1 MLSVFPEMETEDADK
16 SKPSMKPT
24 NDLLDSK
31 EYLDILAQ
39 VSGYFKNKSRLDSS
53 TSEDLYQDLYL
64 SFKEKQMAIVIA
76 HYNAEVG
83 NFSGYFRRAAY
94 NKCRELLRSKRITD
108 NRTDPID
115 KDDFIH
121 QVINKSDDPESKTI
135 ANELVQQEFYKLD
148 MFINLLSKQ
157 PRRLRLLLKLY
168 TRIILKKADLKHYHP
183 NITKTLINQAL
194 LLFGINYLHLQDKQ
208 VMEYIFPVI
217 QNREPE
223 VNQVSSLRRWFD
235 RQINKLIDYLNAP
248 GQWTYNN
255 SALRNILSL
264 YFKVTLKSQE

>member
-1 MLSVFPEMETEDADK
+1 METEKADK
-16 SKPSMKPT
+16 PKASIKPT

-39 VSGYFKNKSRLDSS
+39 VSDYFTNKWRLDSS
-53 TSEDLYQDLYL
+53 TAEDLYQDLYL
-64 SFKEKQMAIVIA
+64 SFKEKQMAIIMA

-83 NFSGYFRRAAY
+83 NFTGYFRRAAY

-108 NRTDPID
+108 NRTDSID

-121 QVINKSDDPESKTI
+121 QFIDKSDDPESKAI
-135 ANELVQQEFYKLD
+135 ANELVQREFYKLD

-168 TRIILKKADLKHYHP
+168 TRIILKQADLKHYHQ
-183 NITKTLINQAL
+183 NITKTLSRQIL
-194 LLFGINYLHLQDKQ
+194 MLFGINYLDLQDQQ
-208 VMEYIFPVI
+208 VMQHIFPVI

-223 VNQVSSLRRWFD
+223 INKASSLRRWFD
-235 RQINKLIDYLNAP
+235 RQINKLTDYLNAP